1 MLIIKV
7 ASNITKLPQISYTLF
22 LSEGSTRISYSAWLI
37 LYWTE
42 QSQCLRWKPGWNMI
56 NLRWTR
62 SFLLVG
68 MACQVYPL
76 KARPGRQKDNNTSL
90 YVYVWYESQTGI
102 NLKSGEIGSFFLLV
116 CQQEG
121 TIHTHLA
128 EPGRQ
133 RDNNTSLRSLN
144 LQQRGQIVV
153 ARNILGVADEKAR
166 LEMI

>member
-1 MLIIKV
+1 M
-7 ASNITKLPQISYTLF
+7 
-22 LSEGSTRISYSAWLI
+22 SEVKARLEYDKSAVNSI
-37 LYWTE
+37 VT
-42 QSQCLRWKPGWNMI
+42 
-56 NLRWTR
+56 
-62 SFLLVG
+62 LLVG

-102 NLKSGEIGSFFLLV
+102 NLKSGKIGSFFLLV

-121 TIHTHLA
+121 TIQTHLA

-133 RDNNTSLRSLN
+133 RDNNTSLCSLN

-166 LEMI
+166 LENDLTTATAQREMI